1 MSNQD
6 NTNITWKCYPSN
18 VEEFGDVN
26 YPVIDQ
32 VMNQRKSF
40 LQDIVSIDNL
50 PNNNKVPDKVGP
62 VSNFKGPSNEE
73 PIKNPLNSSLDPVI
87 VLNDSN
93 PGIIMPGN
101 ISFNLPEK
109 RLHTPNKILLYPDMD
124 IVQPQDKTFSLHGS
138 DVLQSPQI
146 EIKETSYVIPKM
158 LNMNG
163 IETHLR
169 PMSQQEFH
177 MASVRNS
184 PSYVSDIQNIP
195 ANDKVNLNMANDN
208 VYNNLKKDNTP
219 KHIAVEN
226 YPNSAN
232 LPRILVPKRK
242 LKSKNKQ
249 NKLVHK
255 LLMYV
260 SIALVIY
267 LVYVLLYEK

>member
-6 NTNITWKCYPSN
+6 NTNVTWKCYPTS

-40 LQDIVSIDNL
+40 LQDIVRIDKL
-50 PNNNKVPDKVGP
+50 PNNNKVPDQVGP
-62 VSNFKGPSNEE
+62 VYDFKGPNNEE
-73 PIKNPLNSSLDPVI
+73 PIKNPINSSLDPVV

-93 PGIIMPGN
+93 PGTLMPGN
-101 ISFNLPEK
+101 ISFNLPDR
-109 RLHTPNKILLYPDMD
+109 RLNTPNKILLYPDMD
-124 IVQPQDKTFSLHGS
+124 IVQPQDKTLSLHG
-138 DVLQSPQI
+138 DDILQSPYV
-146 EIKETSYVIPKM
+146 EMKESSYVIPKM
-158 LNMNG
+158 LNINDNG
-163 IETHLR
+163 VDNQIR

-177 MASVRNS
+177 MATVQNS

-195 ANDKVNLNMANDN
+195 ANDKINLNMANDN
-208 VYNNLKKDNTP
+208 VYNNLQKDNQP
-219 KHIAVEN
+219 RQIAVEN

-232 LPRILVPKRK
+232 LPRIVVPTQKHH
-242 LKSKNKQ
+242 Q

>member
-6 NTNITWKCYPSN
+6 NTNVTWKCYPSN

-32 VMNQRKSF
+32 VMNQRKVF
-40 LQDIVSIDNL
+40 LQDIVNIDKL
-50 PNNNKVPDKVGP
+50 PNNDNIPDKVGP
-62 VSNFKGPSNEE
+62 VFDFKGPNNEE
-73 PIKNPLNSSLDPVI
+73 PIKNPIKVSLDPVV

-93 PGIIMPGN
+93 PGTLMPGN
-101 ISFNLPEK
+101 ISFNLSDR
-109 RLHTPNKILLYPDMD
+109 RLSTPNKILLYPDMD
-124 IVQPQDKTFSLHGS
+124 IVQPQDKTYSLHG
-138 DVLQSPQI
+138 DDILQSPQV
-146 EIKETSYVIPKM
+146 EIKETSYVLPKM
-158 LNMNG
+158 LNINDNAV
-163 IETHLR
+163 ENNVR

-177 MASVRNS
+177 MATVHNS
-184 PSYVSDIQNIP
+184 PSYVSDIQNIS
-195 ANDKVNLNMANDN
+195 ANDKINLNMANDN
-208 VYNNLKKDNTP
+208 VYNNSQKISQP

-226 YPNSAN
+226 YPNSES
-232 LPRILVPKRK
+232 LPRIIVPTQKHH
-242 LKSKNKQ
+242 Q

>member
-6 NTNITWKCYPSN
+6 NTTVTWKCYPSN

-40 LQDIVSIDNL
+40 LQEIVSIDNL
-50 PNNNKVPDKVGP
+50 PNNNNVPDQVGP
-62 VSNFKGPSNEE
+62 VSNFKGPNNQE
-73 PIKNPLNSSLDPVI
+73 PIKNPLKGSLDPVI

-101 ISFNLPEK
+101 LSFNLNDK
-109 RLHTPNKILLYPDMD
+109 RLQTPNKILLYPDMD
-124 IVQPQDKTFSLHGS
+124 IVQPQDKTFSLHG
-138 DVLQSPQI
+138 DDILQSPQV
-146 EIKETSYVIPKM
+146 EMKETSYVTPKM
-158 LNMNG
+158 LNINDNAVDNNV
-163 IETHLR
+163 R

-177 MASVRNS
+177 MASVNNS

-208 VYNNLKKDNTP
+208 VYKNLP
-219 KHIAVEN
+219 KINEPKYIAVEN
-226 YPNSAN
+226 YPDAAN
-232 LPRILVPKRK
+232 LPRIVVPTQKHQ
-242 LKSKNKQ
+242 N
-249 NKLVHK
+249 NKLIHK